1 MGVDMNRYN
10 VAYGLDGVQY
20 CLLIE
25 ARTAEDAER
34 AARRIVPGA
43 EYYYAEDVGE

>member
-1 MGVDMNRYN
+1 MNQYN
-10 VAYGLDGVQY
+10 VAYGLNGVQY

-25 ARTAEDAER
+25 ARTAEEAER
-34 AARRIVPGA
+34 VARRIVPGA